1 MVRGEKLSTETVLGA
16 EKDDRLLCLGHAG
29 VAALDRPRMVAL
41 LRNVIG
47 DGRELLLY
55 LLKLCS

>member
-16 EKDDRLLCLGHAG
+16 EKGDRLLCLGHAG